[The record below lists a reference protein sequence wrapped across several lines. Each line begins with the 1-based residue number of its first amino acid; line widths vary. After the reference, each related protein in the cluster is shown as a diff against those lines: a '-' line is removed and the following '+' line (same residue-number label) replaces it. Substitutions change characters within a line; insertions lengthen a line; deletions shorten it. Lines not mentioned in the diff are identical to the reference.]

1 MAATMAAGLMMSFAA
16 IAPSVTAASA
26 SGAPAVV
33 HVKIVN
39 FMFAPMT
46 IKAHPGELIQV
57 TNKDTVAHTLTST
70 KPKQFTTGNIGHNQT
85 KGFRAPK
92 KPGTYHFICFIH
104 QFMTGT
110 LVVK

>member
-1 MAATMAAGLMMSFAA
+1 MAAGLMMSFAA
-16 IAPSVTAASA
+16 IVPSVTGASA
-26 SGAPAVV
+26 STAPAVV

-39 FMFAPMT
+39 FMFMPM
-46 IKAHPGELIQV
+46 IVKAHPGELIEV
-57 TNKDTVAHTLTST
+57 TNKDTVAHTLTSS
-70 KPKQFTTGNIGHNQT
+70 KSKLFTTGNIGHNQT

-110 LVVK
+110 LVVKK